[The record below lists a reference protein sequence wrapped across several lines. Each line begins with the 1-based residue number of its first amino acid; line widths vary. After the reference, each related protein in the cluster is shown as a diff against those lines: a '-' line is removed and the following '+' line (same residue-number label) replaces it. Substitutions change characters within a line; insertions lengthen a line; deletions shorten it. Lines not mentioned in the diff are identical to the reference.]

1 MLSGLRAL
9 VTGASS
15 GVGRAL
21 ALELSRRGVH
31 VLATARRE
39 PLLSSLAAEQA
50 AGLCGPAI
58 VYAAG
63 DITSADFRRHVIAT
77 AVEQIGGLDIVVAA
91 AGSGAIGAFGAAA
104 PDTLNRIMEI
114 NFFAPAELVR
124 QSLPVLAASYD
135 PAVVFVG
142 SILGYH
148 SLPLHADY
156 CAAKSAVRSL
166 AGTLRM
172 ELEAD
177 GIGVLLASLGPTES
191 EFWNHLI
198 SGRRPEWSR
207 GKQMTAARTAVA
219 ITVAL
224 ERRRREIVPG
234 FQAKAF
240 VLIAR
245 LFPSLITAILK
256 QRFQRDVAVDHNQPQ

>member
-1 MLSGLRAL
+1 
-9 VTGASS
+9 
-15 GVGRAL
+15 
-21 ALELSRRGVH
+21 
-31 VLATARRE
+31 
-39 PLLSSLAAEQA
+39 
-50 AGLCGPAI
+50 
-58 VYAAG
+58 
-63 DITSADFRRHVIAT
+63 
-77 AVEQIGGLDIVVAA
+77 
-91 AGSGAIGAFGAAA
+91 
-104 PDTLNRIMEI
+104 MEI

-224 ERRRREIVPG
+224 ERRRREILPG

-240 VLIAR
+240 VLVAR